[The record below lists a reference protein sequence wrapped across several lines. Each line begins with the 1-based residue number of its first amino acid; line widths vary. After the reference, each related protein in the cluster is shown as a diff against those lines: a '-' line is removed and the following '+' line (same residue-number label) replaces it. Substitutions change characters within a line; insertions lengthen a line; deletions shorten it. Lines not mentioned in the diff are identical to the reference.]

1 MPIETILF
9 DVGGVLF
16 KPLNDAA
23 VRQRR
28 ETLALRLGYENANQM
43 WNRFFTG
50 AEWELTKTGR
60 WTDAQMWSAL
70 LSPHG
75 ITDPLGQQQF
85 RDQLFKD
92 VGLGSEMHRLIL
104 DLHGRFKL
112 SILSNASDHL
122 DHILNEQMK
131 IAGYFEVIV
140 NSHFIGVA
148 KPERLA
154 YEITLERLG
163 NEPGQVLFIDDQLR
177 NIEAAGKLGIHGYV
191 FNGVEALREELFR
204 RSLL

>member
-16 KPLNDAA
+16 TPLNDAA
-23 VRQRR
+23 VSQRR
-28 ETLALRLGYENANQM
+28 ESLANQLGYESANQM

-50 AEWELTKTGR
+50 SEWELAKTGR

-75 ITDPLGQQQF
+75 ITDLRGQQKF
-85 RDQLFKD
+85 LDQLFRE
-92 VGLGSEMHRLIL
+92 VGLKAEMRQLIL
-104 DLHGRFKL
+104 ELYGHFKL

-122 DHILNEQMK
+122 DHILNEKMN
-131 IAGYFEVIV
+131 IASYFDVIV

-148 KPERLA
+148 KPERRA

-163 NEPGQVLFIDDQLR
+163 DEPGQILFIDDQLR
-177 NIEAAGKLGIHGYV
+177 NIEAAGQLGIHGFV
-191 FNGVEALREELFR
+191 FNGVDGLREELTY
-204 RSLL
+204 RSLI

>member
-16 KPLNDAA
+16 TPLDDTPVN
-23 VRQRR
+23 QRR
-28 ETLALRLGYENANQM
+28 EALALQLGYENANQM
-43 WNRFFTG
+43 WTRFFTG
-50 AEWELTKTGR
+50 TEWELAKTGQ

-75 ITDPLGQQQF
+75 ITNLLEQQQF
-85 RDQLFKD
+85 LDQLFRG
-92 VGLGSEMHRLIL
+92 VGLKAEMRQLIL
-104 DLHGRFKL
+104 ELYGRFKL
-112 SILSNASDHL
+112 SILSNATDHL

-148 KPERLA
+148 KPERQA

-163 NEPGQVLFIDDQLR
+163 DEPGQVLFIDDQIR
-177 NIEAAGKLGIHGYV
+177 NIEAAGQLGIHGYV
-191 FNGVEALREELFR
+191 FNGVGALREELTR
-204 RSLL
+204 RSLI